1 MPVSPAIRQQKG
13 RMLSLYASAS
23 PALWISPNA
32 GRNMP
37 HCASPPDDGRAHP
50 ARDGTVPCEKCW
62 LLLDSSQSLLETI
75 QPSACIDKLLLAG
88 VEGVALGANVHTQFT
103 ALGGAGDKGLSA
115 GAADCTLNVLRMNSV
130 LHFTIP
136 HFEIPDVL

>member
-1 MPVSPAIRQQKG
+1 MAVLILVERKEQCRLFHAV
-13 RMLSLYASAS
+13 
-23 PALWISPNA
+23 
-32 GRNMP
+32 
-37 HCASPPDDGRAHP
+37 
-50 ARDGTVPCEKCW
+50 T
-62 LLLDSSQSLLETI
+62 LLELINT
-75 QPSACIDKLLLAG
+75 SAAVNEFLAAG